1 MKISKQIV
9 LIPLFALTLSDTLV
23 YVSYSGNA
31 SGTLVNTA
39 VAFFR
44 YLSFFSVIYICNKTE
59 RNKDI
64 PSNLS
69 ILMSAIM
76 IWQIITLIK
85 GVLLVNDYWD
95 WKFLLFESFL
105 FLSVPLTY
113 YVGKIMLF
121 FKTICI
127 YTLKYLFKFGF
138 LIIPLALVT
147 NTELYSRL
155 MMPVSVIILLVPF
168 FERKWRILIFIVA
181 VVSVA
186 IEPDLRTNIIK
197 TATSLCILAT
207 YYYRQRISVGLIKIT
222 HLVLFALPLFLAFLA
237 FATGYNVFADVLQE
251 DDKYEFRGANGET
264 ANLASDTR
272 TFLYQEVITSLV
284 NNGTLITGEG
294 ASGKYRSDFFN
305 EHGTGRYSSE
315 VGILNIIL
323 YSGLI
328 GAVLYLSFLLLVSY
342 YGIYRS
348 NNWLSKMFGLLI
360 SVRWTLLFIEE
371 FTQFDLNFYFFW
383 LALGLLSSQKFRQL
397 SDAEVIELFSFSS

>member
-1 MKISKQIV
+1 
-9 LIPLFALTLSDTLV
+9 
-23 YVSYSGNA
+23 
-31 SGTLVNTA
+31 
-39 VAFFR
+39 
-44 YLSFFSVIYICNKTE
+44 
-59 RNKDI
+59 
-64 PSNLS
+64 
-69 ILMSAIM
+69 
-76 IWQIITLIK
+76 
-85 GVLLVNDYWD
+85 
-95 WKFLLFESFL
+95 
-105 FLSVPLTY
+105 
-113 YVGKIMLF
+113 
-121 FKTICI
+121 
-127 YTLKYLFKFGF
+127 
-138 LIIPLALVT
+138 
-147 NTELYSRL
+147 
-155 MMPVSVIILLVPF
+155 
-168 FERKWRILIFIVA
+168 
-181 VVSVA
+181 
-186 IEPDLRTNIIK
+186 
-197 TATSLCILAT
+197 LAT